1 MTTEEAQEAFRT
13 GEGCILMD
21 DPAQQVYPMPLDLS
35 GRDEVFVGRV
45 RQDLTDPNGLS
56 FWCVADQIRKGA
68 ALNAIQI
75 GEYII
80 RNK

>member
-1 MTTEEAQEAFRT
+1 
-13 GEGCILMD
+13 MD